1 MSTIINSYFENNSG
15 PVTGLTP
22 TIRIW
27 DVDGAG
33 QTLIVGAP
41 NGTGLNVDGTMAEVD
56 DGTSQDGFYKYE
68 FTAGLGFDT
77 TRTYL
82 ARVDGG
88 NTLQNQFRYQ
98 VVRFD
103 PNTNLGSDEVADA
116 VWDAAAG
123 DHNTPG
129 TMGEYQNNIEII
141 RTVDIPALFN
151 LIDLLRKYE
160 TNRTRID
167 TTANTLTIY
176 DDDCTT
182 PLRVFR
188 LLDNSATPSV
198 ADVCERTPSLGLG
211 STDGQTEC

>member
-1 MSTIINSYFENNSG
+1 MATIINSYFENNSG
-15 PVTGLTP
+15 PLTGLTP

-27 DVDGAG
+27 DVDGAS
-33 QTLIVGAP
+33 QTLIIGSP
-41 NGTGLNVDGTMAEVD
+41 NGTGSNIDGTMVEVD

-68 FTAGLGFDT
+68 FTVGLGFDV

-88 NTLQNQFRYQ
+88 AALNRLRYQ

-103 PNTNLGSDEVADA
+103 PNTNLGANEVADA
-116 VWDAAAG
+116 VWDASVI
-123 DHNTPG
+123 DHNTVG

-167 TTANTLTIY
+167 TTTNTLTIY
-176 DDDCTT
+176 DDDCST
-182 PLRVFR
+182 PLRVFK
-188 LLDNSATPSV
+188 LLDSSATPSV
-198 ADVCERTPSLGLG
+198 ADVCERVPQIGGG